1 MTRIYS
7 ADARESDF
15 RSEVKVVI
23 LMKGFSHCPAFEVV
37 LIEKVLGR
45 VVSHKLCIPD
55 RSLHSREKIENAVC
69 ADVET
74 GHVSWR
80 IRQ

>member
-1 MTRIYS
+1 MTRIYL
-7 ADARESDF
+7 AGVRGSDF
-15 RSEVKVVI
+15 RSEVKVVM
-23 LMKGFSHCPAFEVV
+23 LTQGFAHCPAFEVV

-45 VVSHKLCIPD
+45 VVSRKLCIPD
-55 RSLHSREKIENAVC
+55 RSLHSREKIENAVR